1 LELLTLPL
9 IISFNKIEV
18 AGKGSLIVGES
29 EKEIPFPIKRVYWV
43 EGALNELEVRGNHA
57 HKTSIQVVVAM
68 KGAVRIELESKEGET
83 FSFHLASSD
92 EGLLIPPMYW
102 RKLFLEKNGSCL
114 CFASKE
120 YSEED
125 YIREYSVFKQ

>member
-1 LELLTLPL
+1 MPL
-9 IISFNKIEV
+9 IISFQKITIP
-18 AGKGSLIVGES
+18 GKGGLVVGES

-43 EGALNELEVRGNHA
+43 ESATTENEVRGNHA
-57 HKTSIQVVVAM
+57 HRRSVQVVVAM
-68 KGAVRIELESKEGET
+68 RGELRIELEDAQGEK
-83 FSFHLASSD
+83 FSYHLKDSS

-102 RKLFLEKNGSCL
+102 RKLYLEKDGSCL

>member
-1 LELLTLPL
+1 MELLTLPL
-9 IISFNKIEV
+9 IISFKKIELPE
-18 AGKGSLIVGES
+18 KGDLIVGES

-43 EGALNELEVRGNHA
+43 ESSKSANEVRGNHA
-57 HKTSIQVVVAM
+57 HKSSIQVIVPLR
-68 KGAVRIELESKEGET
+68 GALKVELESKTGEH
-83 FSFHLASSD
+83 FSFHLKNSH

-102 RKLFLEKNGSCL
+102 RKLYLEKDGACL

-125 YIREYSVFKQ
+125 YIREYSAFKQ

>member
-1 LELLTLPL
+1 
-9 IISFNKIEV
+9 
-18 AGKGSLIVGES
+18 
-29 EKEIPFPIKRVYWV
+29 VYWV
-43 EGALNELEVRGNHA
+43 ESAIHENEIRGNHA
-57 HKTSIQVVVAM
+57 HKTSVQVVVAM
-68 KGAVRIELESKEGET
+68 RGEVKIELEDAQGAK
-83 FSFHLASSD
+83 FSYHLKDSS

-102 RKLFLEKNGSCL
+102 RKLFLEKDGSCL